1 MIGKYLPLVAAS
13 LRRRRLRTFFTVASI
28 VVAFL
33 LFGLAESMRYALQS
47 GVDVAG
53 ADRLITMHKVSFTQ
67 LLPASY
73 ESRIRAVDGVLEVTP
88 QTWFGAWYRDER
100 NQIPAF
106 PVEPEAFLRMY
117 PEYVIA
123 EDQRQSW
130 LADRGGMLAGRAL
143 ADLYGWKVGD
153 RVPLKSAIWRREDG
167 SDTWEVTVRAIYD
180 VPSGGDSRNLML
192 HQDYFEE
199 AKAQGKGLVG
209 WYLVKV
215 ADVDRAQ
222 SVARQIDLQFANSP
236 AETKTSSERAMAQ
249 SFVNQVGNVG
259 NILGAIVTAVFFT
272 MLLVTANTM
281 AQSVRERTNEIGVL
295 KTLGFTNAS
304 VLGMVLAE
312 SVLVTV
318 VGGTLGLVLA
328 WWLGVQFEPVFR
340 QYLPGFLVPPHAVVM
355 GAIYMVLLGLVAGA
369 VPATQAMRLRIVEAL
384 RRD

>member
-1 MIGKYLPLVAAS
+1 VIGKYLPLLASS
-13 LRRRRLRTFFTVASI
+13 LRRKRLRTFFTIASI
-28 VVAFL
+28 VIAFL

-73 ESRIRAVDGVLEVTP
+73 ENRIHAIDGVIEVTP

-106 PVEPEAFLRMY
+106 PAKPEAFLRMY
-117 PEYVIA
+117 SEYQIPEEQKQAWI
-123 EDQRQSW
+123 
-130 LADRGGMLAGRAL
+130 ADRTGILIGRAL

-153 RVPLKSAIWRREDG
+153 TVPLHSAIWRKEDG
-167 SDTWEVTVRAIYD
+167 SDAWDVTVRAIFD
-180 VPSGGDSRNLML
+180 LPSGGDTRNIIL

-199 AKAQGKGLVG
+199 AKSVAKGLIG
-209 WYLVKV
+209 WYLIQI
-215 ADVDRAQ
+215 DDPNRAATV
-222 SVARQIDLQFANSP
+222 SRQIDVLFANSP

-249 SFVNQVGNVG
+249 SFVNQVGNIG
-259 NILGAIVTAVFFT
+259 KIMGAIVTAVFFT

-295 KTLGFTNAS
+295 KTLGFTNGG

-318 VGGTLGLVLA
+318 IGGAIGLAAA

-340 QYLPGFLVPPHAVVM
+340 QYLPGFQVPRDAIVM
-355 GAIYMVLLGLVAGA
+355 GAIYMVVLGLVAGA
-369 VPATQAMRLRIVEAL
+369 VPAAQAMRLRIVEAL